1 MLASAYFTHDEL
13 YQEERGGQSYRRWP
27 LQAIQQKAY
36 STNAKTDY
44 SIQSKDPVTAMCSTY
59 LSSSHLTAAIIYAYA
74 PVEREKAS
82 DCWQMVSTTEWQTAW
97 SSLGPCL
104 YAAMPL
110 Q

>member
-1 MLASAYFTHDEL
+1 MSLSRRAGSA
-13 YQEERGGQSYRRWP
+13 RWP

-36 STNAKTDY
+36 STNVITNY
-44 SIQSKDPVTAMCSTY
+44 SIQSKAPGTAMCSAY

-74 PVEREKAS
+74 PIEMGKAS
-82 DCWQMVSTTEWQTAW
+82 DYWQMVLTTEWQIAW
-97 SSLGPCL
+97 SNLGPYL